1 MHNYIIVA
9 RKQDLADLVNYG
21 EILVPL
27 YSFIPY
33 QGEFEALGGDN
44 EIRKEAFAHVNPF
57 TYTSSYVVLDVQTDE
72 QLTGADEYRLDIQ
85 NVRHVAPLDRSG
97 QTDMEISWGEG
108 FKFSEP
114 LWDSGVRDVFVANTA
129 RLARLGAHDMWD
141 IFGIQEDI
149 KPLDE
154 KFSDDRIRRFCEC
167 VYDSTGHD
175 KLGKW
180 KDKNET
186 EWYLWLY
193 LLRYER
199 HQPWPKDT
207 MGYVYDA
214 VSVAHN
220 WLEGSDLG
228 DGVRNSPI
236 IAFLDQLHSQKP
248 DIYLSQTLMA
258 LKQRASDARDD
269 KDSVRGFVH
278 TLGPNGFLGTM
289 VIFLLLKGRY
299 VSNGNNLSKIKG
311 TIQNVLDKAAN
322 FENGSGGLITAH
334 SINMALYM
342 LGLTITREGTGT
354 EWYIKKG
361 IGWVVPIPEKKPE
374 PELQPMQTTVP
385 SKANTQAAG
394 KKLAKQTAKGK
405 SGNPAPTGQ
414 KTNQSK
420 GKRTTS
426 ASKPKPAEQGT
437 LQFAETTAAAPSSE
451 QSKPANTQPAAE
463 QTSTFPEKPAAAST
477 PAPGQQAAQTPN
489 ATTPPATPPE
499 GK

>member
-1 MHNYIIVA
+1 MHNYIIVT

-57 TYTSSYVVLDVQTDE
+57 TYTSSYVVLDVQTED
-72 QLTGADEYRLDIQ
+72 QLTGADEYHLDIQ
-85 NVRHVAPLDRSG
+85 KVRHVAPLDRSG

-129 RLARLGAHDMWD
+129 RLAHLGAHDMWD

-236 IAFLDQLHSQKP
+236 IAFLDLLHSQKP

-269 KDSVRGFVH
+269 KDSVRGFVNL
-278 TLGPNGFLGTM
+278 LGANGFLGTM

-311 TIQNVLDKAAN
+311 TIEKVIETAAS
-322 FENGSGGLITAH
+322 FEKESGGLITAH

-354 EWYIKKG
+354 EWYLKKG

-374 PELQPMQTTVP
+374 PELQPMQTTFP
-385 SKANTQAAG
+385 SKANTQGKG
-394 KKLAKQTAKGK
+394 KKPAPQTAKGK
-405 SGNPAPTGQ
+405 DVPSDARGGKAKQT
-414 KTNQSK
+414 K
-420 GKRTTS
+420 GKRATS
-426 ASKPKPAEQGT
+426 ASKQKSAEPGT

-489 ATTPPATPPE
+489 AATPPATPPE